1 MQKPRK
7 VPSNAAEC
15 HFSCHKSVTGHFS
28 IQYWPKPHFCPN
40 PVFPPF
46 AHPPAPLRPGSVTDL
61 SRPGPILT
69 AADVCMD
76 VRADVPVPVAVMF
89 GGSTWKHNRPGLTT
103 RPAASG
109 HDPASGSPGVTVT
122 AWGGKILS
130 ARRATVPARS
140 SPPRPRSTSG
150 PPAVRPVSLSP
161 STCACPCPSP
171 GVSPSLPSPRT
182 HGRRH
187 RPGLAVRSC
196 VKYRAPWNPLSAP
209 LHAPCWGPSSSR

>member
-1 MQKPRK
+1 MLSPD
-7 VPSNAAEC
+7 
-15 HFSCHKSVTGHFS
+15 G
-28 IQYWPKPHFCPN
+28 N
-40 PVFPPF
+40 PD
-46 AHPPAPLRPGSVTDL
+46 APADTLRPRAAVPVDVPGDMRPGHGCSGNPRA
-61 SRPGPILT
+61 SRPGPIPT

-103 RPAASG
+103 RPAESG

-161 STCACPCPSP
+161 STCPCPSP
-171 GVSPSLPSPRT
+171 VLAASLPSPRT

-196 VKYRAPWNPLSAP
+196 VKYGAHWKPLSAP